1 MRVAQSVYEAGRG
14 WSTAPGGEP
23 PSFVLVFGAR
33 EALVGTSALA
43 DLRAAW
49 PGVPLLGAS
58 TSGEI
63 AGETVRDGTVV
74 ATAVTL
80 AHTAVRCVNRALP
93 SAAASVETGRAL
105 GAALVGPGLRHVLV
119 FSEGLHVNGSD
130 LARGLAEA
138 VGDVPVTGGLA
149 GDGAAFAETCVVV
162 DGEARA
168 GEVVALGL
176 YGDRLVTGHG
186 SLGGW
191 DPFGPDRVITR
202 AVGNVLYE
210 LDGESALALYRRYLG
225 AHAERLPA
233 SGLLFPLMVLD
244 ANRSGGLVR
253 TILGIDEAAGSLIFA
268 GDVPEGSYAR
278 LMRANLDRLIDGAT
292 GAASATRSLM
302 GETPAALA
310 LLVSCVGRKLVLG
323 VRTDEEIEGVRDVVG
338 PGCTLAGFYSY
349 GEISPLTPGA
359 RCELHNQTMTISSFA
374 EI

>member
-1 MRVAQSVYEAGRG
+1 MRVAQSVHEAEKG
-14 WSTAPGGEP
+14 WSTPIGGGS

-33 EALVGTSALA
+33 EALVGSSALA
-43 DLRAAW
+43 ELRAAW

-80 AHTAVRCVNRALP
+80 EHGTARRVSRALP
-93 SAAASVETGRAL
+93 SAADSVETGRAL
-105 GAALVGPGLRHVLV
+105 GAALAGPELRHVLV
-119 FSEGLHVNGSD
+119 FSEGLRVNGSD
-130 LARGLAEA
+130 LARGLHEA
-138 VGDVPVTGGLA
+138 VGSVPVTGGLA
-149 GDGAAFAETCVVV
+149 GDGAAFGETCVVV
-162 DGEARA
+162 DGEARG

-176 YGDRLVTGHG
+176 YGARLVTGHG

-191 DPFGPDRVITR
+191 DPFGPDRVVTR
-202 AVGNVLYE
+202 SAGNVLYE

-225 AHAERLPA
+225 PHAERLPA

-244 ANRSGGLVR
+244 PSRASGLVR

-302 GETPAALA
+302 GETPASLA

-323 VRTDEEIEGVRDVVG
+323 VRTDEELEGVREVVG
-338 PGCTLAGFYSY
+338 PACTLAGFYSY

-359 RCELHNQTMTISSFA
+359 RCELHNQTMTISTFA
-374 EI
+374 EV

>member
-1 MRVAQSVYEAGRG
+1 MRVAQFVHEAAEG
-14 WSTAPGGEP
+14 WSTAPGGGS

-43 DLRAAW
+43 ELRAAW

-80 AHTAVRCVNRALP
+80 AYTAVRCVSRALP
-93 SAAASVETGRAL
+93 SAATSVATGRAL
-105 GAALVGPGLRHVLV
+105 GASLVGPGLRHVLV
-119 FSEGLHVNGSD
+119 FSEGLRVNGSD
-130 LARGLAEA
+130 LARGLTEA
-138 VGDVPVTGGLA
+138 VGEVPVTGGLA
-149 GDGAAFAETCVVV
+149 GDGAAFAQTCVVV

-191 DPFGPDRVITR
+191 DPFGPDRVVTR
-202 AVGNVLYE
+202 SDGNVLYE
-210 LDGESALALYRRYLG
+210 LDGEPALALYRRYLG
-225 AHAERLPA
+225 PHAERLPA

-323 VRTDEEIEGVRDVVG
+323 VRTDEELEVVREVVG

-359 RCELHNQTMTISSFA
+359 RCELHNQTMTISTFA
-374 EI
+374 EV

>member
-1 MRVAQSVYEAGRG
+1 MRVVQSVHEAAKG
-14 WSTAPGGEP
+14 WSMAPGGDA

-63 AGETVRDGTVV
+63 AGDAVRDGTVV

-80 AHTAVRCVNRALP
+80 AHTAVRCVSRLLP
-93 SAAASVETGRAL
+93 SAEASVATGHAL
-105 GAALVGPGLRHVLV
+105 GEALVGSGLRHVLV
-119 FSEGLHVNGSD
+119 FSEGLRVNGSD
-130 LARGLAEA
+130 LARGLHEA
-138 VGDVPVTGGLA
+138 VGSVPVTGGLA
-149 GDGAAFAETCVVV
+149 GDGAAFGETCVVV
-162 DGEARA
+162 DGEARS

-176 YGDRLVTGHG
+176 YGSRLVTGHG

-191 DPFGPDRVITR
+191 DPFGPDRVVTR
-202 AVGNVLYE
+202 SAGNVLYE

-225 AHAERLPA
+225 PHAERLPA

-244 ANRSGGLVR
+244 PSRASGLVR

-302 GETPAALA
+302 GETPASLA

-323 VRTDEEIEGVRDVVG
+323 VRTDEELEVVREVVG
-338 PGCTLAGFYSY
+338 PACTLAGFYSY

-359 RCELHNQTMTISSFA
+359 RCELHNQTMTISTFA
-374 EI
+374 EV

>member
-1 MRVAQSVYEAGRG
+1 MRVAQSIHEAGKG
-14 WSTAPGGEP
+14 WSTPLGGGA

-33 EALVGTSALA
+33 EALVGSPALA
-43 DLRAAW
+43 ELRAAW

-80 AHTAVRCVNRALP
+80 EHTTARVVSRVLP
-93 SAAASVETGRAL
+93 SAAASVDTGRAL
-105 GAALVGPGLRHVLV
+105 GAALAAPDLRHVLV
-119 FSEGLHVNGSD
+119 FSEGLRVNGSD
-130 LARGLAEA
+130 LARGLNEA
-138 VGDVPVTGGLA
+138 VGGVPVTGGLA
-149 GDGAAFAETCVVV
+149 GDGAAFGRTCVVV
-162 DGEARA
+162 DGEARS

-176 YGDRLVTGHG
+176 YGARLVTGHG

-191 DPFGPDRVITR
+191 DPFGPDRVVTR
-202 AVGNVLYE
+202 SAGNILYE

-225 AHAERLPA
+225 PHAERLPA

-244 ANRSGGLVR
+244 PKRESGLVR

-268 GDVPEGSYAR
+268 GDVPEGRYAR

-302 GETPAALA
+302 GETPASLA

-323 VRTDEEIEGVRDVVG
+323 VRTDEELEVVRESVG
-338 PGCTLAGFYSY
+338 PACAMTGFYSY

-359 RCELHNQTMTISSFA
+359 RCELHNQTMTISTFA
-374 EI
+374 EV